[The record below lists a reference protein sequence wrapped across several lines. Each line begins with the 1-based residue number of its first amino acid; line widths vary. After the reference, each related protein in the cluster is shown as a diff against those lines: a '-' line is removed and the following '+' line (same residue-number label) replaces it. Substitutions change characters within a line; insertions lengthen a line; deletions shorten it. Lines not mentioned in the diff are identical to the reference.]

1 MSQNFGIEKPA
12 EHSHSPHRAP
22 ARYLVLIDAAGVSLA
37 RLFLATREQVAE
49 FDGGTEEVSRMT
61 RGLVSEHAAAAA
73 EWDRALDGH
82 SAAERSAAEV
92 YTLDV

>member
-1 MSQNFGIEKPA
+1 MSQDFGIEKPA
-12 EHSHSPHRAP
+12 GHTHSAHRQP

-37 RLFLATREQVAE
+37 RLFQATREQVAE
-49 FDGGTEEVSRMT
+49 FDGGTEEVARMT
-61 RGLVSEHAAAAA
+61 QGLVPARGADAP

-82 SAAERSAAEV
+82 SAAERAAAAV